1 MIYSTTN
8 IKIYFL
14 SVPIVQKT
22 VGKHA
27 KHIVYYSETEDL
39 SIPTENIGVPNTER
53 GKVSYWINICRETF
67 QEGELLN
74 IEFRWNVPELPNK

>member
-1 MIYSTTN
+1 M
-8 IKIYFL
+8 
-14 SVPIVQKT
+14 PIVQKT

-53 GKVSYWINICRETF
+53 GKVSYWVNICRETLK
-67 QEGELLN
+67 EGELLN
-74 IEFRWNVPELPNK
+74 IDFRWNVPELPNK